1 MPAWTI
7 RNIFD
12 MIPVNEPA
20 LGREELAL
28 VTACVKSNWISS
40 QGSFLQELEEGF
52 ARYCGVRYGI
62 SVTNGTAALH
72 LALAALSIGP
82 GDEVLVPTFT
92 MAATAFAVCYC
103 GARPVFIDA
112 EPETFALDVNRV
124 ADYLRRQEKRGT
136 LKAKAIIPVH
146 LYGHPMDLD
155 PLLEIARRY
164 SLAVVEDAAEVH
176 GAEYKGKRCGG
187 LGDAGCFSFY
197 ANKIITTGEGGMVV
211 TDNPRLADRARRLK
225 DLAHDPRQRFL
236 HTELGFNY
244 RMTNLQAA
252 LGIAQLKKIERHIQ
266 KKRWMAAEYHRRLAD
281 ISGLTLPG
289 EKPWAKNVYWMYS
302 LLVEPEFG
310 LTRDQLM
317 QALRENGVDTRSF
330 FIPMHLQP
338 VFRQGRHKA
347 KKNGPFPIAE
357 ALAQKGLYLP
367 SGLTLT
373 GSQIQYVCRQVKKAA
388 QAGRR

>member
-1 MPAWTI
+1 
-7 RNIFD
+7 
-12 MIPVNEPA
+12 
-20 LGREELAL
+20 
-28 VTACVKSNWISS
+28 
-40 QGSFLQELEEGF
+40 
-52 ARYCGVRYGI
+52 
-62 SVTNGTAALH
+62 
-72 LALAALSIGP
+72 
-82 GDEVLVPTFT
+82 
-92 MAATAFAVCYC
+92 
-103 GARPVFIDA
+103 
-112 EPETFALDVNRV
+112 
-124 ADYLRRQEKRGT
+124 
-136 LKAKAIIPVH
+136 
-146 LYGHPMDLD
+146 
-155 PLLEIARRY
+155 
-164 SLAVVEDAAEVH
+164 
-176 GAEYKGKRCGG
+176 
-187 LGDAGCFSFY
+187 
-197 ANKIITTGEGGMVV
+197 
-211 TDNPRLADRARRLK
+211 
-225 DLAHDPRQRFL
+225 
-236 HTELGFNY
+236 
-244 RMTNLQAA
+244 
-252 LGIAQLKKIERHIQ
+252 
-266 KKRWMAAEYHRRLAD
+266 MAAEYHRRLAD